1 MKQIKRTGI
10 FVNLI
15 ALLCFMFTYA
25 QEDYTKSLKGISKVR
40 IETGTKVKI
49 VAGSGNELRFS
60 KYKHND
66 DDSHGRYGNHNEYEH
81 ECDDCDHDNDGGDR
95 SKGLKAVYSGGT
107 DNTGFGMSIEQE
119 GDVLRI
125 RDLKSWM
132 QRSGLQITLP
142 KDMDIHLDCGNLGS
156 AYLEGF
162 SSEIEVNTNVGGIK
176 LKDVTGP
183 ITAHTSTGAVDV
195 VFKNVSQSSP
205 ISLSS
210 STGVVD
216 VSLPTNTKA
225 DLELRSTMGTVYTD
239 FDLQMPRE
247 DGMRVVGNN
256 RKVVSKLNGG
266 GVKIVLRSSTGN
278 VYLRKQ

>member
-1 MKQIKRTGI
+1 MKRTGI
-10 FVNLI
+10 LVNFI
-15 ALLCFMFTYA
+15 ALLSFIVTGA
-25 QEDYTKSLKGISKVR
+25 QEDYTKSLNGVNKVR
-40 IETGTKVKI
+40 IETGTRVKI
-49 VAGSGNELRFS
+49 VAGSGNELKFT
-60 KYKHND
+60 KYQHN
-66 DDSHGRYGNHNEYEH
+66 GGEHNEDHEHYEDEH
-81 ECDDCDHDNDGGDR
+81 ECDNCDENNGGDR

-132 QRSGLQITLP
+132 QRRGLQITLP
-142 KDMDIHLDCGNLGS
+142 KNMDIYLDCGNLGS
-156 AYLEGF
+156 AYIEGF

-195 VFKNVSQSSP
+195 IFKNVSQSSP

-239 FDLQMPRE
+239 FDLQIPRK
-247 DGMRVVGNN
+247 DGMKVVGNN
-256 RKVVSKLNGG
+256 RKVISKLNGG

>member
-1 MKQIKRTGI
+1 MNQIKRTGI
-10 FVNLI
+10 LVNFIAVLSFV
-15 ALLCFMFTYA
+15 FTSA
-25 QEDYTKSLKGISKVR
+25 QEDYTKSLNGINKVR

-49 VAGSGNELRFS
+49 VAGTGNEIRFS
-60 KYKHND
+60 KYEHDDNENSHND
-66 DDSHGRYGNHNEYEH
+66 YEHEH
-81 ECDDCDHDNDGGDR
+81 ECDDCDKDNNENDR
-95 SKGLKAVYSGGT
+95 SKGLKAVYAGGT
-107 DNTGFGMSIEQE
+107 DNTGFGMSIEKE

-142 KDMDIHLDCGNLGS
+142 KDMDIHLDCGSLGS
-156 AYLEGF
+156 AHLEGF

-195 VFKNVSQSSP
+195 VFKNVNQSSP

-225 DLELRSTMGTVYTD
+225 DLELRTTMGTVYTD

-247 DGMRVVGNN
+247 DGMRIVGSN
-256 RKVVSKLNGG
+256 RKIVSKLNGG

>member
-1 MKQIKRTGI
+1 M
-10 FVNLI
+10 
-15 ALLCFMFTYA
+15 
-25 QEDYTKSLKGISKVR
+25 
-40 IETGTKVKI
+40 
-49 VAGSGNELRFS
+49 
-60 KYKHND
+60 
-66 DDSHGRYGNHNEYEH
+66 
-81 ECDDCDHDNDGGDR
+81 
-95 SKGLKAVYSGGT
+95 YSGGT

-142 KDMDIHLDCGNLGS
+142 KNMDIHLDCGNMGS

-162 SSEIEVNTNVGGIK
+162 SSEIEVNTNIGGIK

-195 VFKNVSQSSP
+195 VFKNVDQSSP

-225 DLELRSTMGTVYTD
+225 DLELRSSMGTVYTD

-247 DGMRVVGNN
+247 DGMKVVGNN